1 MINSKLEL
9 EEYLMEDLKGFYKL
23 VKKYTRM
30 KNVLVTNPIN
40 TQYLIYQ
47 YIVNLRF
54 AEYHQNKSF
63 LSTYS
68 GGGHKKNISY
78 GLHVI

>member
-9 EEYLMEDLKGFYKL
+9 EEYLIEDLKSFYKL

-40 TQYLIYQ
+40 AQYLIYQ
-47 YIVNLRF
+47 YIVNL
-54 AEYHQNKSF
+54 
-63 LSTYS
+63 
-68 GGGHKKNISY
+68 
-78 GLHVI
+78 